1 MSVPFVTNMSRFAGT
16 NDRDG
21 TRARIRETGHV
32 SRPVSRPVL
41 SHACP
46 GVASRLVFEKA

>member
-1 MSVPFVTNMSRFAGT
+1 MNVPFVTNLSRFTGT

-21 TRARIRETGHV
+21 TRARIRETGQL

-41 SHACP
+41 SPACP
-46 GVASRLVFEKA
+46 GVVSRLVFLKA